1 MKKNLLL
8 TVVFSLVVLFS
19 LSAQTNWKPGYVI
32 YPSGD
37 TIHGSL
43 LYKENRSVS
52 KFCDFKTIN
61 GETQQLLPTE
71 ITGYRF
77 DEGKFYISKV
87 IKGVANDEPVFVEFL
102 IQGKVSLY
110 RYNDG
115 KDRFFAQKDTV
126 IQELKNTTENQY
138 IESKNEYYSIQ
149 KNEYIGTLGYLFQ
162 DANMQAQIN
171 SCEYRPK
178 SMIKL
183 AKTYHETVCTDE
195 KCIVYERSVKPMKV
209 VFGVHGGVSYNRY
222 DYGKLMETG
231 YEPSII
237 LGCRFEFL
245 NFVDLKEK
253 LSFVIDLDL
262 QKNSSYTWSAIGDNY
277 TDIRYNDQEYRVANN
292 SNSLTSVKE
301 LKVDFK
307 TIALK
312 VPLTFNYIFSTSNFQ
327 PYVGVGLLNL
337 LALTKNKNLEVL
349 PKGSVSYNEYVP
361 LLPTYQI
368 GFVGKIGTKVL
379 TAKDHS
385 FYAECG
391 YEYLDDI
398 DTNEFAR
405 MKTNGFSLIL
415 GYNF

>member
-1 MKKNLLL
+1 MKKKRLL
-8 TVVFSLVVLFS
+8 TVAFSLVALFS
-19 LSAQTNWKPGYVI
+19 LNAQTNWKPGYII
-32 YPSGD
+32 YPTGD

-43 LYKENRSVS
+43 LYKENRNVS

-61 GETQQLLPTE
+61 GENKQLLPTE

-87 IKGVANDEPVFVEFL
+87 IKGVANDEPVFVEFM

-115 KDRFFAQKDTV
+115 NDRYFAQKDTV
-126 IQELKNTTENQY
+126 IQELKNTTATQY

-149 KNEYIGTLGYLFQ
+149 KNEYIGTLGFLFQ
-162 DANMQAQIN
+162 DANMQAQVN

-195 KCIVYERSVKPMKV
+195 KCIIYERSVKPLRV
-209 VFGVHGGVSYNRY
+209 VWGIHGGVNYGRYN
-222 DYGKLMETG
+222 YGGMMEAG
-231 YEPSII
+231 YEPNFV
-237 LGCRFEFL
+237 LGCRIEFQ

-253 LSFVIDLDL
+253 LSFVIDFDL
-262 QKNSSYTWSAIGDNY
+262 QKSGSYTWTAIDDNY
-277 TDIRYNDQEYRVANN
+277 TDLKYNGQDYRVTNH
-292 SNSLTSVKE
+292 SNSLTSVDE
-301 LKVDFK
+301 LTVDFK
-307 TIALK
+307 SVALK
-312 VPLTFNYIFSTSNFQ
+312 VPLTFNYLLSTSDIQ
-327 PYVGVGLLNL
+327 PYLGVGLMNVLV
-337 LALTKNKNLEVL
+337 LTQNKNLEVH
-349 PKGSVSYNEYVP
+349 PRGTSYDNYTK

-368 GFVGKIGTKVL
+368 GFVGKIGTKIL
-379 TAKDHS
+379 IANNHS
-385 FYAECG
+385 LFAECS
-391 YEYLDDI
+391 YEYINGLE
-398 DTNEFAR
+398 TNEFQR